1 MPNVEINLNDLS
13 SLVGKK
19 LNLQQARETLLFVKG
34 EIDSVNGNEIVVDVK
49 ETNRPDLLSAE
60 GIARELKGHLGKE
73 KGLAKYNVKS
83 SGVKVIADASVS
95 AVRPCI
101 AAAIARNV
109 KVNDNFIKQMVQ
121 LQEKVCLTFGRKRK
135 EAAIGLYDFDSMKA
149 PIHYKAFAPHELKFI
164 PLEYRVEM
172 DLDEILK
179 EHPKGKEY
187 AHLLQGCKKYPILI
201 DSADVVAS
209 MPPIINSRAT
219 GKVTEKTR
227 NLFVEVTGM
236 RQETVNTALNVIAS
250 ALAERNAKI
259 ESVQIVY
266 PKGRIT
272 TPDFAPRKISIDV
285 SDVQKISGLPLK
297 VNEIVGL
304 LKNARYNAIAKGNK
318 IIAEYPAYR
327 QDILH
332 EIDVIE
338 DVIIAYGYDKIE
350 PAEVKIAT
358 VGNELAQNKIENACR
373 EVCVGLG
380 LQEVLTFTL
389 TSGEKQQKMM
399 GLPEQ
404 QFVEI
409 ANPVSLNWSVLRR
422 SIVPEL
428 LDFLSKNKNCPYP
441 QKIFEIGRTLTLDA
455 NAETGVRE
463 RTQVCIALS
472 HKNANFT
479 EIKSHL
485 NALLQNLGIKY
496 ETRAIK
502 HPSFSEGR
510 AAEIVALGKCGIL
523 GEISEK
529 VLKNFLIDAPVSVLE
544 IEI

>member
-1 MPNVEINLNDLS
+1 MPNVEINLNDLGA
-13 SLVGKK
+13 LVGKK
-19 LNLQQARETLLFVKG
+19 LSLERVREALLFVKG
-34 EIDSVNGNEIVVDVK
+34 EIDSVDGNEIVVDVK

-73 KGLAKYNVKS
+73 KGLAKYDVKS

-109 KVNDNFIKQMVQ
+109 KVDGNFIKQMVQ

-135 EAAIGLYDFDSMKA
+135 EAAIGLYDFDAMKA
-149 PIHYKAFAPHELKFI
+149 PIHYKAFAPHELKFV

-209 MPPIINSRAT
+209 MPPIINSQAT

-266 PKGRIT
+266 PKSRIT
-272 TPDFAPRKISIDV
+272 TPDFTPGKISVDV
-285 SDVQKISGLPLK
+285 SDVQKISGLELGAAD
-297 VNEIVGL
+297 IVKL
-304 LKNARYNAIAKGNK
+304 LRNAHYDAAAKGKK

-332 EIDVIE
+332 PIDVIE
-338 DVIIAYGYDKIE
+338 DIIIAYGYEKIA

-358 VGNELAQNKIENACR
+358 IGNELQNNRIENACR

-389 TSGEKQQKMM
+389 TSKEKQQRMM
-399 GLPEQ
+399 ELPEQ

-409 ANPVSLNWSVLRR
+409 ANPVSTNWSVLRR
-422 SIVPEL
+422 SVVPEL
-428 LDFLSKNKNCPYP
+428 LEFLSKNKNCPYP
-441 QKIFEIGRTLTLDA
+441 QKIFEIGRTLALDA
-455 NAETGVRE
+455 SAETGVKE
-463 RTQVCIALS
+463 RTQVCIAIS

-496 ETRAIK
+496 ETRAMK
-502 HPSFSEGR
+502 HPSFAEGR

-523 GEISEK
+523 GEVGEK
-529 VLKNFLIDAPVSVLE
+529 VLKNFLIDAPVAVLE
-544 IEI
+544 FEI

>member
-13 SLVGKK
+13 ALVGKK
-19 LNLQQARETLLFVKG
+19 LSLEQAREALLFVKG
-34 EIDSVNGNEIVVDVK
+34 EIDSINGNSIVVDVK

-73 KGLAKYNVKS
+73 RGLVKYNIKS
-83 SGVKVIADASVS
+83 SGVKVIVDSSLANI
-95 AVRPCI
+95 RPCI

-109 KVNDNFIKQMVQ
+109 KVSDDFIKQMVQ

-135 EAAIGLYDFDSMKA
+135 EAAIGLYDFDVMDP
-149 PIHYKAFAPHELKFI
+149 PIYYKAFAPHELKFV
-164 PLEYRVEM
+164 PLEYKVEM

-187 AHLLQGCKKYPILI
+187 AHLLQGCKKFPILI

-209 MPPIINSRAT
+209 MPPVINSQAT

-250 ALAERNAKI
+250 ALAERDAKI
-259 ESVQIVY
+259 ESVQIIY
-266 PKGRIT
+266 PKNKII
-272 TPDFAPRKISIDV
+272 TPDFSPHKISVDIAN
-285 SDVQKISGLPLK
+285 VQKISGLELGAAD
-297 VNEIVGL
+297 IVKL
-304 LKNARYNAIAKGNK
+304 LRNARYDAAAKGKK

-332 EIDVIE
+332 PIDVIE
-338 DVIIAYGYDKIE
+338 DVIIAYGYGEIE
-350 PAEVKIAT
+350 PTEVKIAT
-358 VGNELAQNKIENACR
+358 IGSELPQNKIENACR
-373 EVCVGLG
+373 ELCIGLG

-389 TSGEKQQKMM
+389 TSNEKQQKMM

-409 ANPVSLNWSVLRR
+409 ANPVSLNWSILRR
-422 SIVPEL
+422 SIAPEL
-428 LDFLSKNKNCPYP
+428 LEFLSKNKNCAYP
-441 QKIFEIGRTLTLDA
+441 QKIFEIGKTLTLDA
-455 NAETGVRE
+455 SAETGVRE
-463 RTQVCIALS
+463 HTQVCIALS

-502 HPSFSEGR
+502 HPGFAEGR
-510 AAEIVALGKCGIL
+510 AAEIVALGKCGII
-523 GEISEK
+523 GEVSEK
-529 VLKNFLIDAPVSVLE
+529 VRKNFLIDAPVAILE
-544 IEI
+544 MEI